1 MRNTDN
7 PARIEDGEKQGIINQ
22 KTKIT
27 CTFVVMEQPA
37 VLEHFDINHI
47 RQDFPILTRTVND
60 KPLVYLDNGAT
71 TQKPRQVID
80 AIIEYYTQL
89 NSNVHRGV
97 HHLSQL
103 ATDAFE
109 VTRRK
114 LQPFINAEHEH
125 EIILTKGTT
134 DSINL
139 VAACYGRAF
148 VNAGDEIIISAMEH
162 HSNIVPWQMCCEERG
177 ATLRVIPINE
187 AGELDMDAYRSML
200 NERTRMVAVT
210 YVSNA
215 LGTVNPVGEIIG
227 LAHAAGAPVLVD
239 AAQAIQHMAI
249 DVQAL
254 DADFLVFSGHKMYG
268 PTGVGVLYGKEKWLD
283 AMPPYQGGGEMIKD
297 VTFEKTT
304 YNVLPF
310 KFEAGTPNIE
320 AGICL
325 THAIDYINALG
336 IDRIARHEHELLT
349 YATQQLQAV
358 DGVRMIG
365 TAREKSSVLSFLLD
379 GAHPYDVGVI
389 LDKLGIAVRTGHHCT
404 QPLMDYYGIP
414 GTVRASIAV
423 YNTKDDIDALVD
435 GVERAAAMLR

>member
-1 MRNTDN
+1 
-7 PARIEDGEKQGIINQ
+7 
-22 KTKIT
+22 
-27 CTFVVMEQPA
+27 MEQPA
-37 VLEHFDINHI
+37 VLEHFDVDHI
-47 RQDFPILTRTVND
+47 RQDFPILTRTVNN

-71 TQKPRQVID
+71 TQKPASVID
-80 AIIEYYTQL
+80 AIVEYYTQF

-114 LQPFINAEHEH
+114 LKPFINAAHEH
-125 EIILTKGTT
+125 EILLTKGTT
-134 DSINL
+134 ESINL
-139 VAACYGRAF
+139 VATCYGRAF

-162 HSNIVPWQMCCEERG
+162 HSNIVPWQMLCEERR
-177 ATLRVIPINE
+177 ATLKVIPINE

-200 NERTRMVAVT
+200 SDRTRMVAVT

-215 LGTVNPVGEIIG
+215 LGTVNPVREIIG
-227 LAHAAGAPVLVD
+227 LAHAAGAPVLLD
-239 AAQAIQHMAI
+239 AAQAIQHLPV

-254 DADFLVFSGHKMYG
+254 DVDFLAFSGHKMYG
-268 PTGVGVLYGKEKWLD
+268 PTGIGVLYGKEKWLD

-310 KFEAGTPNIE
+310 KYEAGTPNIE

-325 THAIDYINALG
+325 THAIDYINAVGL
-336 IDRIARHEHELLT
+336 DQIARHEHELLT
-349 YATQQLQAV
+349 YATEKLLEV
-358 DGVRMIG
+358 PGLRMIG

-404 QPLMDYYGIP
+404 QPLMDHYGIP
-414 GTVRASIAV
+414 GTVRASIAM
-423 YNTKDDIDALVD
+423 YNTKGDIDALVA
-435 GVERAAAMLR
+435 GVERAAAMLL